1 MDPRTRLPMSVAASF
16 DNFFLEGARRISAA
30 PSQSLRDL
38 LLPLLQMASESDVL
52 RGDSLGH
59 WRSGDDLFFLPRF
72 VFQRTQKA
80 KPRIKVGI
88 FAGFHGDEAG
98 GIFGLIE
105 LIRALEANPPI
116 GREYQLWL
124 YPVCNPSGYA
134 DGTRESRAGRDLNRE
149 FWKNSTEPEVHLL
162 EMELRV
168 HRFNGIISLH
178 CDDASDG
185 VHGFVGGVSM
195 SQYLLKPA
203 LAAAERALPL
213 NSASQ
218 INGFHVINGIIA
230 SREDGAFRAPP
241 EQRAAPFE
249 IALEVP
255 QRAPLPLQ
263 AHAFLFALHE
273 ILATYRRISFA
284 EEA

>member
-1 MDPRTRLPMSVAASF
+1 MIAQRRMRRSLTAIF
-16 DNFFLEGARRISAA
+16 DRSFLEEAYATSV
-30 PSQSLRDL
+30 PLSQSLRDL
-38 LLPLLQMASESDVL
+38 LLPLLQMVSESDSL
-52 RGDSLGH
+52 RADSLGY
-59 WRSGDDLFFLPRF
+59 WRSGGDSFFLPRF
-72 VFQRTQKA
+72 VFQRTQNA
-80 KPRIKVGI
+80 KPRINVGV
-88 FAGFHGDEAG
+88 FAGLHGDEPG
-98 GIFGLIE
+98 GILGLIQ
-105 LIRALEANPPI
+105 LIRALDAHPPI

-134 DGTRESRAGRDLNRE
+134 DGTRRSRSGRDLNRE
-149 FWKNSTEPEVHLL
+149 FWKNSAEPEVQLL
-162 EMELRV
+162 EREIRL

-178 CDDASDG
+178 CDGVSDG
-185 VHGFVGGVSM
+185 VRGFVNSASM

-213 NSASQ
+213 NAASR
-218 INGFHVINGIIA
+218 INGFHAFNGVIA

-249 IALEVP
+249 IVLQAP
-255 QRAPLPLQ
+255 QRAPLQLQ

-273 ILATYRRISFA
+273 ILASYRRISFA